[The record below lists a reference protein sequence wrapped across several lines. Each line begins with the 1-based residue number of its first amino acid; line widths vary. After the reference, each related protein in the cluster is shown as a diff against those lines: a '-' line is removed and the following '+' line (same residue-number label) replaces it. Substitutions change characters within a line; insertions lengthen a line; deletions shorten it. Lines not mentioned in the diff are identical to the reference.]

1 METITFDWCDLHNF
15 TKQGINVASD
25 TTYFYETGT
34 YTISFTR
41 SLGRGDR
48 IIVRNRLSKDTAT
61 FETKT
66 IDSIT
71 TKKLFDLC
79 QTVSIKYPFI
89 DEVTV

>member
-15 TKQGINVASD
+15 KKQEINVASD
-25 TTYFYETGT
+25 TTYFYNTDT
-34 YTISFTR
+34 YIISFTR
-41 SLGRGDR
+41 SLCRGDR
-48 IIVRNRLSKDTAT
+48 VTVHNHLSKDTAT

-71 TKKLFDLC
+71 IKKLFGLC